1 MPFALATVSG
11 DDLVPV
17 DVMEEKAGRKLQ
29 LTMAAQQ
36 SVILDVCIHTTSHY
50 YLYYALIIHV

>member
-17 DVMEEKAGRKLQ
+17 DVMEEKAGRKLE
-29 LTMAAQQ
+29 LTRVAQQ
-36 SVILDVCIHTTSHY
+36 YINL
-50 YLYYALIIHV
+50 LF